1 MGLTSTAVNPRRRS
15 LTGPV
20 FLIVL
25 GVILL
30 VDQVVPGWGL
40 WKTWPV
46 LLVVIGV
53 MKLLDAGQPPR
64 PPDGPQVQ

>member
-1 MGLTSTAVNPRRRS
+1 MGLTPTTAAPHRRS

-25 GVILL
+25 GSILL
-30 VDQVVPGWGL
+30 LDQIVPGWAFG
-40 WKTWPV
+40 KTWPV

-53 MKLLDAGQPPR
+53 MKLLDASQPPR
-64 PPDGPQVQ
+64 PPEGPRV

>member
-1 MGLTSTAVNPRRRS
+1 MELTPPASVPRRRS

-30 VDQVVPGWGL
+30 VDQVVPGWGV

-64 PPDGPQVQ
+64 PPQGPQVR

>member
-1 MGLTSTAVNPRRRS
+1 MGFSPTSITPRRRS

-30 VDQVVPGWGL
+30 LDQIVPSWGFG
-40 WKTWPV
+40 KTWPV

-53 MKLLDAGQPPR
+53 LKLLDASQPPR
-64 PPDGPQVQ
+64 PPEGPQV